1 MRGAARRRGGA
12 VSEPPPER
20 LPRGRHGLSRET
32 VTNSQRM
39 RLEAAVVTTM
49 AAKGYEATTVGD
61 VLERAGVGR
70 ETFYEL
76 FADKQDC
83 MLAAHANLVDELEGR
98 VRIAYLGPDP
108 WPQRVRAAVEVALE
122 FFAERPD
129 VARFMLVEL
138 FAAGAPARQR
148 FQEGFNRFVALLDEG
163 LDEGR
168 VNGGPVRPTS
178 LAVGAVAA
186 RTYEEVVVGR
196 AAELPRLVPELTY
209 ELLVPFVGEEEARAV
224 AAG

>member
-1 MRGAARRRGGA
+1 
-12 VSEPPPER
+12 
-20 LPRGRHGLSRET
+20 
-32 VTNSQRM
+32 VTSSQRA
-39 RLEAAVVTTM
+39 RLEAAVVAVT

-61 VLERAGVGR
+61 LLEEAGVGR

-76 FADKQDC
+76 FADKRDC
-83 MLAAHANLVDELEGR
+83 MLAAHANLLDELEALVR
-98 VRIAYLGPDP
+98 VAYLGTAP
-108 WPQRVRAAVEVALE
+108 WPERVRDAVATALE
-122 FFAERPD
+122 FFAERPP

-138 FAAGAPARQR
+138 FAIGVPARQR
-148 FQEGFNRFVALLDEG
+148 FQDGFTRFVALLDEG

-186 RTYEEVVVGR
+186 RTYEEVALGR

-209 ELLVPFVGEEEARAV
+209 ELLVPFVGEAAARET

>member
-1 MRGAARRRGGA
+1 
-12 VSEPPPER
+12 VSEPPPGR

-32 VTNSQRM
+32 VTSSQRS
-39 RLEAAVVTTM
+39 RLEAAVVEVT

-76 FADKQDC
+76 FSDKRDC
-83 MLAAHANLVDELEGR
+83 MLAAHAHLVDELEGR
-98 VRIAYLGPDP
+98 VRIAYLGPEP
-108 WPQRVRAAVEVALE
+108 WPERVREAVATALG
-122 FFAERPD
+122 FFAERPP

-138 FAAGAPARQR
+138 FAVGTPARDR
-148 FQEGFNRFVALLDEG
+148 FQQGFNRFVALLEEG

-209 ELLVPFVGEEEARAV
+209 ELLVPFVGEAAAEEA

>member
-1 MRGAARRRGGA
+1 M
-12 VSEPPPER
+12 SEPPGR

-32 VTNSQRM
+32 VTNSQRT
-39 RLEAAVVTTM
+39 RLESAVVVVT

-61 VLERAGVGR
+61 VLEEAGVGR

-76 FADKQDC
+76 FADKRDC

-98 VRIAYLGPDP
+98 VRVAYLGSPAP
-108 WPQRVRAAVEVALE
+108 WPQRVRDAVGEALG
-122 FFAERPD
+122 FFAERPP
-129 VARFMLVEL
+129 VARFLLVEL
-138 FAAGAPARQR
+138 FAVGPPARQR

-196 AAELPRLVPELTY
+196 TAELPRLAPELTY
-209 ELLVPFVGEEEARAV
+209 ELLVPFLGEAAAREA

>member
-1 MRGAARRRGGA
+1 MI
-12 VSEPPPER
+12 EPPPER

-32 VTNSQRM
+32 VTNSQRT
-39 RLEAAVVTTM
+39 RLETAVVTVT
-49 AAKGYEATTVGD
+49 AARGYEATTVGD
-61 VLERAGVGR
+61 ILEEAGVGR

-76 FADKQDC
+76 FDDRRDC
-83 MLAAHANLVDELEGR
+83 MLAAHANLLDELEAR
-98 VRIAYLGPDP
+98 VRVAYLGPEP
-108 WPQRVRAAVEVALE
+108 WPQRVRDAVAAALE
-122 FFAERPD
+122 FFAERPA
-129 VARFMLVEL
+129 VARFLLVEL
-138 FAAGAPARQR
+138 FAVGAPARER
-148 FQEGFNRFVALLDEG
+148 FQEGFSRFVALLDEG

-209 ELLVPFVGEEEARAV
+209 ELLVPFVGEAAAREA

>member
-1 MRGAARRRGGA
+1 
-12 VSEPPPER
+12 

-32 VTNSQRM
+32 VTGSQRA
-39 RLEAAVVTTM
+39 RLEAAVVAVT

-61 VLERAGVGR
+61 LLEEAGVGR

-76 FADKQDC
+76 FADKRDC
-83 MLAAHANLVDELEGR
+83 MLAAHANLVDELEALVR
-98 VRIAYLGPDP
+98 VAYLGTAP
-108 WPQRVRAAVEVALE
+108 WPERVRDAVATALG
-122 FFAERPD
+122 FFAERPP

-138 FAAGAPARQR
+138 FAIGAPARER
-148 FQEGFNRFVALLDEG
+148 FQDGFSRFVALLDEG

-186 RTYEEVVVGR
+186 RTYEEVALGR

-209 ELLVPFVGEEEARAV
+209 ELLVPFVGEAAARET
-224 AAG
+224 AAAAPQP

>member
-1 MRGAARRRGGA
+1 M
-12 VSEPPPER
+12 SESPPER

-32 VTNSQRM
+32 VTSSQRA
-39 RLEAAVVTTM
+39 RLEAAVVTVA

-61 VLERAGVGR
+61 VLEEAGVGR

-76 FADKQDC
+76 FDDKRDC
-83 MLAAHANLVDELEGR
+83 MLAAHAHLVDELEGR
-98 VRIAYLGPDP
+98 VRVAYLGPAP
-108 WPQRVRAAVEVALE
+108 WPRRVRDAVATALD
-122 FFAERPD
+122 FFAERPP
-129 VARFMLVEL
+129 VARFLLVEL
-138 FAAGAPARQR
+138 FAVGPPARER

-196 AAELPRLVPELTY
+196 AAELRQLVPDLTY
-209 ELLVPFVGEEEARAV
+209 ELLVPFVGEAAAEEA

>member
-1 MRGAARRRGGA
+1 MA
-12 VSEPPPER
+12 V
-20 LPRGRHGLSRET
+20 
-32 VTNSQRM
+32 
-39 RLEAAVVTTM
+39 
-49 AAKGYEATTVGD
+49 KGYEATTVGD
-61 VLERAGVGR
+61 VLGEAGVGR

-76 FADKQDC
+76 FADKRAC
-83 MLAAHANLVDELEGR
+83 MLAAHGHLVEELEAR
-98 VRIAYLGPDP
+98 VRDAYLGPAP
-108 WPQRVRAAVEVALE
+108 WPQRVRTAVREALE
-122 FFAERPD
+122 FFAERPP
-129 VARFMLVEL
+129 VARFLLVEL
-138 FAAGAPARQR
+138 FAVGPPARQR

-196 AAELPRLVPELTY
+196 AAELPRLVPDLTY
-209 ELLVPFVGEEEARAV
+209 ELLVPFVGEAAAREA

>member
-1 MRGAARRRGGA
+1 MN
-12 VSEPPPER
+12 EPPPGR

-32 VTNSQRM
+32 VTNSQRT
-39 RLEAAVVTTM
+39 RLEAAVVAVT

-61 VLERAGVGR
+61 VLEEAGVGR

-76 FADKQDC
+76 FADKRDC
-83 MLAAHANLVDELEGR
+83 MLAAHANLVDELEA
-98 VRIAYLGPDP
+98 RIRLAYLGDPAP
-108 WPQRVRAAVEVALE
+108 WPQRVRAAVAEALG
-122 FFAERPD
+122 FFAERPPE
-129 VARFMLVEL
+129 ARFMLVEL
-138 FAAGAPARQR
+138 FAVGPPARQR

-163 LDEGR
+163 LDEDQAGD
-168 VNGGPVRPTS
+168 GPVRPTS

-209 ELLVPFVGEEEARAV
+209 ELLVPFVGEEAARET

>member
-1 MRGAARRRGGA
+1 MNA
-12 VSEPPPER
+12 PPPGR

-32 VTNSQRM
+32 VTSSQRT
-39 RLEAAVVTTM
+39 RLETAVVAVT

-61 VLERAGVGR
+61 VLEEAGVGR
-70 ETFYEL
+70 ESFYEL
-76 FADKQDC
+76 FADKRDC
-83 MLAAHANLVDELEGR
+83 MLATHANLVDELEGR
-98 VRIAYLGPDP
+98 VRLAYLGPAP
-108 WPQRVRAAVEVALE
+108 WPQRVHSAVAEALG
-122 FFAERPD
+122 FFAERPP

-138 FAAGAPARQR
+138 FTVGAPARQR

-196 AAELPRLVPELTY
+196 AAELPGLASELTY
-209 ELLVPFVGEEEARAV
+209 ELLVPFVGEAAAREAI
-224 AAG
+224 AG

>member
-1 MRGAARRRGGA
+1 MN
-12 VSEPPPER
+12 EPAPAR

-32 VTNSQRM
+32 VTSSQRS
-39 RLEAAVVTTM
+39 RLETAVVEVM
-49 AAKGYEATTVGD
+49 AQKGYEATTVGD

-76 FADKQDC
+76 FSDKRDC
-83 MLAAHANLVDELEGR
+83 MLAAHAHLVDELECR
-98 VRIAYLGPDP
+98 VREAYLGTAP
-108 WPQRVRAAVEVALE
+108 WPNRVREAVATALE
-122 FFAERPD
+122 FFAERPLG
-129 VARFMLVEL
+129 ARFMLVEL
-138 FAAGAPARQR
+138 FAVGAPARER
-148 FQEGFNRFVALLDEG
+148 FQQGFNRFVALLEEG

-168 VNGGPVRPTS
+168 VNGSPVRPTS

-196 AAELPRLVPELTY
+196 AAELPELTPQLTY
-209 ELLVPFVGEEEARAV
+209 ELLVPFLGEAAAEEA

>member
-1 MRGAARRRGGA
+1 
-12 VSEPPPER
+12 VSERPPGR

-32 VTNSQRM
+32 VTGSQRA
-39 RLEAAVVTTM
+39 RLEAAVVAVT

-61 VLERAGVGR
+61 LLEEAGVGR

-76 FADKQDC
+76 FADKRDC
-83 MLAAHANLVDELEGR
+83 MLAAHANLVDELEALVR
-98 VRIAYLGPDP
+98 VAYLGTAP
-108 WPQRVRAAVEVALE
+108 WPERVRDAVATALG
-122 FFAERPD
+122 FFAERPP

-138 FAAGAPARQR
+138 FAVGAPARQR
-148 FQEGFNRFVALLDEG
+148 FQEGFARFVALLDEG

-186 RTYEEVVVGR
+186 RTYEEVALGR
-196 AAELPRLVPELTY
+196 AAELPRLVPVLTY
-209 ELLVPFVGEEEARAV
+209 ELLVPFVGEAAARET

>member
-1 MRGAARRRGGA
+1 MN
-12 VSEPPPER
+12 EPPLGR

-32 VTNSQRM
+32 VTNSQRK
-39 RLEAAVVTTM
+39 RLEAAVVAVT

-61 VLERAGVGR
+61 VLEQAGVGR
-70 ETFYEL
+70 ESFYEL
-76 FADKQDC
+76 FSDKQDC
-83 MLAAHANLVDELEGR
+83 MLAAHAHLVDELEAR
-98 VRIAYLGPDP
+98 VRVVYIGPDP
-108 WPQRVRAAVEVALE
+108 WPQRVRASVAVALD
-122 FFAERPD
+122 FFAERPP

-138 FAAGAPARQR
+138 FAVGAPARQR
-148 FQEGFNRFVALLDEG
+148 FQEGFSRFVALLDEG

-168 VNGGPVRPTS
+168 VNGGPVRPTN

-209 ELLVPFVGEEEARAV
+209 ELLVPFVGEAEAREA

>member
-1 MRGAARRRGGA
+1 M
-12 VSEPPPER
+12 SEPPPER

-32 VTNSQRM
+32 VTTSQRT
-39 RLEAAVVTTM
+39 RLEAAVVATA

-61 VLERAGVGR
+61 VLEEAGVGR

-76 FADKQDC
+76 FADKCDC
-83 MLAAHANLVDELEGR
+83 MLAAHANLVDELEAR
-98 VRIAYLGPDP
+98 VRLAYLGPAP
-108 WPQRVRAAVEVALE
+108 WPQRVRDAVDEALG
-122 FFAERPD
+122 FFAERPP

-138 FAAGAPARQR
+138 FAVGPPARQR

-163 LDEGR
+163 LDEDR

-196 AAELPRLVPELTY
+196 AAELPRLAPELTY
-209 ELLVPFVGEEEARAV
+209 ELLVPFVGEAAAREAAT
-224 AAG
+224 G

>member
-1 MRGAARRRGGA
+1 M
-12 VSEPPPER
+12 SEALPGR

-32 VTNSQRM
+32 VANSQRT
-39 RLEAAVVTTM
+39 RLEAAVVVVT

-61 VLERAGVGR
+61 VLEEAGVGR

-76 FADKQDC
+76 FADRRDC
-83 MLAAHANLVDELEGR
+83 MLAAHANLVDDLEAR
-98 VRIAYLGPDP
+98 VRIAYLGPAP
-108 WPQRVRAAVEVALE
+108 WPQRVRAAVAEALG
-122 FFAERPD
+122 FFAERPP
-129 VARFMLVEL
+129 VARFLLVEL
-138 FAAGAPARQR
+138 FAVGPPARQR
-148 FQEGFNRFVALLDEG
+148 FQEGFNRFVALLEEG
-163 LDEGR
+163 LDEDR
-168 VNGGPVRPTS
+168 MDRGPVRPTS

-209 ELLVPFVGEEEARAV
+209 ELLVPFLGEAEAREA

>member
-1 MRGAARRRGGA
+1 M
-12 VSEPPPER
+12 SEAPQGR

-32 VTNSQRM
+32 VINSQRT
-39 RLEAAVVTTM
+39 RLETATVTVA

-61 VLERAGVGR
+61 VLEEAGVGR

-76 FADKQDC
+76 FADKRDC
-83 MLAAHANLVDELEGR
+83 MLAAHANLVDELEAR
-98 VRIAYLGPDP
+98 VRFVYLGPAP
-108 WPQRVRAAVEVALE
+108 WPQRVRAAVTEALA
-122 FFAERPD
+122 FFAERPP

-138 FAAGAPARQR
+138 FAVGPPARQH
-148 FQEGFNRFVALLDEG
+148 FQEGYNRFVVLLDEG
-163 LDEGR
+163 LDEGL
-168 VNGGPVRPTS
+168 VESGPVRPTN

-196 AAELPRLVPELTY
+196 AAELPRLAPDLTY
-209 ELLVPFVGEEEARAV
+209 ELLVPFVGEAAAREA

>member
-1 MRGAARRRGGA
+1 VTEATPG
-12 VSEPPPER
+12 R

-32 VTNSQRM
+32 VTSSQRS
-39 RLEAAVVTTM
+39 RLEAAVVAVT
-49 AAKGYEATTVGD
+49 AAKGYEATTVAD
-61 VLERAGVGR
+61 VLEEAGVGR

-76 FADKQDC
+76 FDDKRDC
-83 MLAAHANLVDELEGR
+83 MLAAHAKLVDELEAR
-98 VRIAYLGPDP
+98 VRVAYLGGIDSEP
-108 WPQRVRAAVEVALE
+108 WPERVRGAVATALD
-122 FFAERPD
+122 FFAERPP

-138 FAAGAPARQR
+138 FAVGTPARER
-148 FQEGFNRFVALLDEG
+148 FQEGFNRFIALLDEG
-163 LDEGR
+163 LDEDR
-168 VNGGPVRPTS
+168 DNGSPVRPTP

-209 ELLVPFVGEEEARAV
+209 ELLVPFVGEAAARE

>member
-1 MRGAARRRGGA
+1 
-12 VSEPPPER
+12 VSERPPGR

-32 VTNSQRM
+32 VTGSQRA
-39 RLEAAVVTTM
+39 RLEAAVVAVT

-61 VLERAGVGR
+61 LLEEAGVGR

-76 FADKQDC
+76 FADKRDC
-83 MLAAHANLVDELEGR
+83 MLAAHANLVDELEALVR
-98 VRIAYLGPDP
+98 VAYLGTAP
-108 WPQRVRAAVEVALE
+108 WPERVRDAVATALG
-122 FFAERPD
+122 FFAERPP

-138 FAAGAPARQR
+138 FAIGAPARER
-148 FQEGFNRFVALLDEG
+148 FQDGFSRFVALLDEG

-186 RTYEEVVVGR
+186 RTYEEVALGR

-209 ELLVPFVGEEEARAV
+209 ELLVPFVGEAAARET

>member
-1 MRGAARRRGGA
+1 M
-12 VSEPPPER
+12 SEPTPAR

-32 VTNSQRM
+32 VTNSQRT
-39 RLEAAVVTTM
+39 RLEAAVVTVT

-61 VLERAGVGR
+61 VLEQAGVGR
-70 ETFYEL
+70 ESFYEL

-83 MLAAHANLVDELEGR
+83 TLAAHANLVDELEDR
-98 VRIAYLGPDP
+98 VRIAYLGPQP
-108 WPQRVRAAVEVALE
+108 WPQRVRAAVEAALG
-122 FFAERPD
+122 FFAERPA

-138 FAAGAPARQR
+138 FAVGAPARQH

-178 LAVGAVAA
+178 LAVSAIAA
-186 RTYEEVVVGR
+186 RTYEEVVIGR
-196 AAELPRLVPELTY
+196 AADLPALAPELTY
-209 ELLVPFVGEEEARAV
+209 ELLVPFVGEAEAREA